1 MDDQVLL
8 AWERENREWD
18 MRIWKKKN
26 KGIRKRKRDQ
36 KAKEIFSIGQ
46 YRLVNILT
54 IRENLN
60 HKIHIMNIDY
70 NGQEDIYR
78 SIYLTIYTIYLT

>member
-1 MDDQVLL
+1 M
-8 AWERENREWD
+8 
-18 MRIWKKKN
+18 
-26 KGIRKRKRDQ
+26 RKRKRDQ
-36 KAKEIFSIGQ
+36 KAKETFSIGQ
-46 YRLVNILT
+46 YRPVNILT

-78 SIYLTIYTIYLT
+78 SIYLTIYTIYLTITGSKENWVISAEFILSKEI

>member
-1 MDDQVLL
+1 M
-8 AWERENREWD
+8 
-18 MRIWKKKN
+18 
-26 KGIRKRKRDQ
+26 RKRKRDQ
-36 KAKEIFSIGQ
+36 KAKETFSIGQ
-46 YRLVNILT
+46 YRPVNIS

-78 SIYLTIYTIYLT
+78 SIYLIIYTIYLTITGSKENWVISAEFISSKEI